1 MQWQVIRQQKFQST
15 PAKWYEEM
23 VNAAETRFDRQL
35 RLCKPSV
42 RRSLASKPRQHICIE
57 SYNEAALHRV
67 FRQHVCI
74 ESYDKAVAQ
83 SPSRSRL
90 RKTFRC
96 HVCIGA
102 YDDAFA
108 QRFPTT
114 CLH

>member
-74 ESYDKAVAQ
+74 ESYDEAVAQ

-90 RKTFRC
+90 HKVFRQ
-96 HVCIGA
+96 HVYIESFDEA
-102 YDDAFA
+102 AA
-108 QRFPTT
+108 QNFRTT
-114 CLH
+114 VM